1 MIRAQEEYGLK
12 KREKTE
18 NVFKKKY
25 SRTAGYIDTLYE
37 ASNIKLLLNWCIKME
52 QISWQKEQKIA
63 EYEAV
68 KQAVADFMSYMNS
81 GGTYEVFYDK
91 QLEDL
96 MYKTED
102 LVLPVSDLSSGYQ
115 SLIWM
120 VFDIAYRMAILN
132 PNKRS
137 EVCATKGIVLIDE
150 IDMHLHPKWQWNIID
165 SLRKTFPNVQFIAT
179 THSPILFASAK
190 DVWIIDIEEAEYQ
203 YGYSHYGMDINTALQ
218 AYQNTTQIPEEVQ
231 KRVNQFY
238 DALDEEDYGE
248 AKQILEELEKATA
261 PDHPTLIQMRTRY
274 EFDTMELRD

>member
-1 MIRAQEEYGLK
+1 MTHYMKL
-12 KREKTE
+12 
-18 NVFKKKY
+18 
-25 SRTAGYIDTLYE
+25 
-37 ASNIKLLLNWCIKME
+37 LLLNWCIKME

-96 MYKTED
+96 MYKTEE

-137 EVCATKGIVLIDE
+137 E
-150 IDMHLHPKWQWNIID
+150 MS
-165 SLRKTFPNVQFIAT
+165 SL
-179 THSPILFASAK
+179 
-190 DVWIIDIEEAEYQ
+190 
-203 YGYSHYGMDINTALQ
+203 
-218 AYQNTTQIPEEVQ
+218 
-231 KRVNQFY
+231 
-238 DALDEEDYGE
+238 
-248 AKQILEELEKATA
+248 
-261 PDHPTLIQMRTRY
+261 
-274 EFDTMELRD
+274 

>member
-1 MIRAQEEYGLK
+1 
-12 KREKTE
+12 
-18 NVFKKKY
+18 
-25 SRTAGYIDTLYE
+25 
-37 ASNIKLLLNWCIKME
+37 
-52 QISWQKEQKIA
+52 
-63 EYEAV
+63 
-68 KQAVADFMSYMNS
+68 
-81 GGTYEVFYDK
+81 
-91 QLEDL
+91 

-190 DVWIIDIEEAEYQ
+190 DVWIIDIEL
-203 YGYSHYGMDINTALQ
+203 HCRLI
-218 AYQNTTQIPEEVQ
+218 
-231 KRVNQFY
+231 R
-238 DALDEEDYGE
+238 
-248 AKQILEELEKATA
+248 ILHKYRRKCRRELISFMMLWMKKIMA
-261 PDHPTLIQMRTRY
+261 RRNKY
-274 EFDTMELRD
+274 WKN